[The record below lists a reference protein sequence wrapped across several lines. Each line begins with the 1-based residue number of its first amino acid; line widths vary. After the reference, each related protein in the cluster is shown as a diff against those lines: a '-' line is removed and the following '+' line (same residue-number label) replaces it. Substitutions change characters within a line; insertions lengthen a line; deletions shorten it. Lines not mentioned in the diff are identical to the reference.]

1 MAMDQNEVGRL
12 IELAVERSFR
22 AVFGDEPKVVTIVN
36 MSERLMALRV
46 DDDEGFFKISLE
58 DER

>member
-12 IELAVERSFR
+12 IERAVERSFR
-22 AVFGDEPKVVTIVN
+22 AVFGDEPKVVAIVN
-36 MSERLMALRV
+36 MGERLMALRV
-46 DDDEGFFKISLE
+46 NDDEGFFKISLE